1 MPKQNVLVTTWITLV
16 GLTVISASFA
26 ESTEISNTVAVLVCM
41 VTSYKGWLV
50 INNLMDLRFAVRRLR
65 WMMLGYFLIL
75 MPIIL
80 LVIFFPD
87 GVRQLT
93 TL

>member
-1 MPKQNVLVTTWITLV
+1 MPKQKVIVTTWITLV
-16 GLTVISASFA
+16 VLTLISTSFA
-26 ESTEISNTVAVLVCM
+26 ESTETSKTIAIFVCM
-41 VTSYKGWLV
+41 VTIYKGWLV
-50 INNLMDLRFAVRRLR
+50 INNLMGLRFAVRRLR
-65 WMMLGYFLIL
+65 WMMLGYFLIV

-80 LVIFFPD
+80 ITIFFPD

>member
-1 MPKQNVLVTTWITLV
+1 MPKQKVIVTTWITLV
-16 GLTVISASFA
+16 GLTLISTSFA
-26 ESTEISNTVAVLVCM
+26 ESTETSKTIAIFVCM
-41 VTSYKGWLV
+41 VTIYKGWLV

-65 WMMLGYFLIL
+65 WMMLGYFLIV

-80 LVIFFPD
+80 ITIFFPD